1 MYAYRETLI
10 LTDPQRLMLRQPL
23 PLPLG
28 QAVEI
33 LVVFD
38 KVSPPQPPAE
48 VSVLDSW
55 TEFLNQ
61 RDDLLAKHPEEV
73 KDFTLTRVPLEMPIY
88 REPFAGWLE

>member
-33 LVVFD
+33 LITFD
-38 KVSPPQPPAE
+38 KVSPLPPAE
-48 VSVLDSW
+48 VSAPNSW
-55 TEFLNQ
+55 TAFLNQ
-61 RDDLLAKHPEEV
+61 QDDLRAKHPEEV
-73 KDFTLTRVPLEMPIY
+73 KDFTLTRAPLEMPNY

>member
-1 MYAYRETLI
+1 MYAYREI
-10 LTDPQRLMLRQPL
+10 MMLTDPQRLMLRQPL
-23 PLPLG
+23 PLLLG

-38 KVSPPQPPAE
+38 EVSPPQPPAE
-48 VSVLDSW
+48 ISSSNSW

-73 KDFTLTRVPLEMPIY
+73 KDFTLTRPPLETSISRP
-88 REPFAGWLE
+88 PFAGWLE